1 MPLGE
6 PAIEDLAMEVI
17 EHEGHTITFDV
28 AHRGKGW
35 TWTYQIDS
43 GPVIANDGEP
53 HADESMAR
61 LEAIAVAK
69 FEIRRDDPAAK

>member
-28 AHRGKGW
+28 AHRGKG
-35 TWTYQIDS
+35 
-43 GPVIANDGEP
+43 
-53 HADESMAR
+53 
-61 LEAIAVAK
+61 
-69 FEIRRDDPAAK
+69 